1 MEAEAGRLS
10 RGKVAGAA
18 LLLATAG
25 ALAGAGFRYWSALP
39 GVPALDASTI
49 AGLAAISLGI
59 VLLIQL
65 QRSRADLDAIDPWAI
80 LAVAALAGV
89 LAGLIGGPLPDNA
102 RAFRGTVHLELTS
115 PIEAKF
121 DGADTVSCET
131 VPGTERI
138 AWLSATSM
146 DPVETPA
153 TETPEPDPPTPNAS
167 ESPAPEASESPD
179 PELPALSLY
188 LAIEGG
194 PVGIAISESPTN
206 EPMTGVGTSLQII
219 VRDRSGRATFSGL
232 FTEEAWIGQP
242 GGGYLAGSVRWSCS
256 HRLPDEVNLP
266 GG

>member
-1 MEAEAGRLS
+1 MVAVAAVLLA
-10 RGKVAGAA
+10 VAGA
-18 LLLATAG
+18 LVG
-25 ALAGAGFRYWSALP
+25 VGYRYWSALP
-39 GVPALDASTI
+39 AGSPALDASTI
-49 AGLAAISLGI
+49 AGLAAIAFGI

-65 QRSRADLDAIDPWAI
+65 QRSRAELDAIDPWAI

-89 LAGLIGGPLPDNA
+89 LAGLIGGPLPNNA
-102 RAFRGTVHLELTS
+102 RAFGGTVHLELTS
-115 PIEAKF
+115 PIKAKF
-121 DGADTVSCET
+121 DAAATVRCET

-153 TETPEPDPPTPNAS
+153 PETPEPETPTPIAS
-167 ESPAPEASESPD
+167 ESPGPEASVSPD

-194 PVGIAISESPTN
+194 PAGIVISETPTE
-206 EPMTGVGTSLQII
+206 EPMTGVGTSLQI
-219 VRDRSGRATFSGL
+219 VARDRSGRATFSGL
-232 FTEEAWIGQP
+232 FTEEGWIDQP
-242 GGGYLAGSVRWSCS
+242 GGGYLAGSVRWACS